1 MSPKFGTADT
11 NEEPN
16 EQSTIHDAHNC
27 GANATPN
34 STSPS
39 YTQTSWSLA
48 SSPVIKKQR
57 QANKNNT
64 LQDKYQP
71 NTNDNTIGPIANSEE
86 A

>member
-39 YTQTSWSLA
+39 YTQTSWSWLHHQ
-48 SSPVIKKQR
+48 S
-57 QANKNNT
+57 
-64 LQDKYQP
+64 
-71 NTNDNTIGPIANSEE
+71 
-86 A
+86 